1 MKNEAKQFTQAIK
14 ISQLCEMLRCSPATA
29 WRRLKTDSGFPR
41 PYKNGRSTLWDY
53 QEVINW
59 IEKLKD
65 ARPAFEMGV

>member
-1 MKNEAKQFTQAIK
+1 MNTKVTEFTQAIK

-29 WRRLKTDSGFPR
+29 WRRLKTDSAFPR

-59 IEKLKD
+59 IEMLKA
-65 ARPAFEMGV
+65 ARPIVELAL